1 MTIVAWYNRFT
12 ETCCVSHS
20 SHARVDLVFQ
30 IETTENVRQTFVRSP
45 RKSTKRA
52 ILELIVLKTT
62 VHKILKKRL
71 RCKP

>member
-1 MTIVAWYNRFT
+1 MTIVVWYNRFI

-20 SHARVDLVFQ
+20 SHARVGLVFQ

-52 ILELIVLKTT
+52 IWEFIVPKTT
-62 VHKILKKRL
+62 VRKILKK
-71 RCKP
+71 